1 MAKTREQKE
10 KIIEDLNEKFGKMKI
25 AVFANYFGLKVKEI
39 QQLKKQ
45 LKESKSDYLITKKTL
60 AKLALQKAG
69 FKNINL
75 GEIEGGLSIV
85 FGYQDEIVPIKVLTK
100 FSKEHKALEIKGG
113 ILEKEFISLE
123 KVLELSKLPTKTEL
137 IGRLLWQI
145 KAPISGL
152 INTLEGN
159 LRGLIWLLKNAAQAE

>member
-100 FSKEHKALEIKGG
+100 FSKEHNALEIKGG